1 MLLCDTSGRLH
12 NNYELMEELQGCKAA
27 LTKGMAAAPHETLLV
42 LDGTT
47 GGPRLRLADLPGAS
61 LRARHRML

>member
-1 MLLCDTSGRLH
+1 MDVLLCDTSGRLH

-47 GGPRLRLADLPGAS
+47 GMLISLLRLRGSFGA
-61 LRARHRML
+61 

>member
-1 MLLCDTSGRLH
+1 MDVLLCDTSGRLH

-47 GGPRLRLADLPGAS
+47 GQS
-61 LRARHRML
+61 LGGGDHSAV

>member
-1 MLLCDTSGRLH
+1 MDVLLCDTSGRLH

-47 GGPRLRLADLPGAS
+47 GQSSGESGHSAA
-61 LRARHRML
+61 